1 MKIWVEVYSYSHSP
15 IWLPLSSFGSD
26 TRYLT
31 ESVSQYTIVE
41 RCSMILCKS
50 LTLAIAVMYAAT
62 MGNAEYASSKC
73 AAETL
78 IHGSSITLQV
88 GIGRSPL
95 KSPQ

>member
-1 MKIWVEVYSYSHSP
+1 
-15 IWLPLSSFGSD
+15 
-26 TRYLT
+26 
-31 ESVSQYTIVE
+31 
-41 RCSMILCKS
+41 MILCKS